1 MTVRHMKLRHPL
13 LCGLFACA
21 TLAGFGLEWKTQ
33 TLSFT
38 TAPFQTTQ
46 EAVFQFVNT
55 GARPVRILEV
65 ESNCDCLD
73 AAADRQVYAPGE
85 SGLIRSSF
93 TVGDRLGLYERRI
106 KVVTDENPEPVRLLV
121 RIEVPELVTLTPR
134 SVAWQLN
141 EPAAEKAIDLEV
153 VPGLKIEFTRVQPTS
168 GDFAARLETIEAGRR
183 YRVYLRPP
191 ATAQPANAAVR
202 IFGRA
207 PASRQDVIVSA
218 YGNVR

>member
-1 MTVRHMKLRHPL
+1 MSLRVPL
-13 LCGLFACA
+13 LGGLFACA
-21 TLAGFGLEWKTQ
+21 TLGGFALEWKTQ
-33 TLSFT
+33 TLAFT

-46 EAVFQFVNT
+46 EAVFKFTNT
-55 GARPVRILEV
+55 GTKPVTILDV

-85 SGLIRSSF
+85 SGVIKSSF

-106 KVVTDENPEPVRLLV
+106 KIVTDESPEPVRLLV

-134 SVAWQLN
+134 SVAWKLN
-141 EPAAEKAIDLEV
+141 EPAAEKAVELEV
-153 VPGLKIEFTRVQPTS
+153 IPGMKIEFARVQPTS
-168 GDFAARLETIEAGRR
+168 GDFDARLETIETGRR
-183 YRVYLRPP
+183 YRVHLKPP
-191 ATAQPANAAVR
+191 ATAQPANAAFR

-207 PASRQDVIVSA
+207 ASGQDIVVSA

>member
-1 MTVRHMKLRHPL
+1 MSLRPAL
-13 LCGLFACA
+13 LCGLLSCA
-21 TLAGFGLEWKTQ
+21 TAGGFALEWKTQ
-33 TLSFT
+33 ALSFT

-46 EAVFQFVNT
+46 EAVFAFTNT
-55 GARPVRILEV
+55 GPKPVRILDV

-85 SGLIRSSF
+85 SGVIKSKF

-106 KVVTDENPEPVRLLV
+106 KIVTDESPEPVRLLV

-141 EPAAEKAIDLEV
+141 EAATEKTIDLEV
-153 VPGLKIEFTRVQPTS
+153 IPGAKIDFTRVQPTS
-168 GDFAARLETIEAGRR
+168 DDFVARLETLEAGRR
-183 YRVYLRPP
+183 YRVHLKPP
-191 ATAQPANAAVR
+191 ATALPANAAVR

-207 PASRQDVIVSA
+207 SSGQEIVVSA

>member
-1 MTVRHMKLRHPL
+1 MKLLRPL

-21 TLAGFGLEWKTQ
+21 TLDGFALEWKTQ
-33 TLSFT
+33 TLTFT
-38 TAPFQTTQ
+38 TAPFQATQ
-46 EAVFQFVNT
+46 EAVFPFTNT
-55 GARPVRILEV
+55 GIKPVRILDV

-85 SGLIRSSF
+85 SGVIKSSF

-106 KVVTDENPEPVRLLV
+106 KIVTDENPEPVRLLV

-134 SVAWQLN
+134 SVAWKLN
-141 EPAAEKAIDLEV
+141 EPATEKSVELEV
-153 VPGLKIEFTRVQPTS
+153 IPGLKIEFTRVQPTS
-168 GDFAARLETIEAGRR
+168 GDFEARLETIEAGRR
-183 YRVYLRPP
+183 YRVHLKPP
-191 ATAQPANAAVR
+191 ATTQPANAAFR

-207 PASRQDVIVSA
+207 GSAQDIVVSA

>member
-1 MTVRHMKLRHPL
+1 MSLRPPL
-13 LCGLFACA
+13 LCVLFACA
-21 TLAGFGLEWKTQ
+21 TLGGFALEWKTQ
-33 TLSFT
+33 TLTYT

-46 EAVFQFVNT
+46 EAVFQFTNT
-55 GARPVRILEV
+55 GTKPVTILDV

-85 SGLIRSSF
+85 SGMIRSSF

-106 KVVTDENPEPVRLLV
+106 KIVTDESPEPVRLLV

-134 SVAWQLN
+134 SVAWKLN
-141 EPAAEKAIDLEV
+141 EPVTEKAVELEV
-153 VPGLKIEFTRVQPTS
+153 IPGVKIDFTRVQPTS
-168 GDFAARLETIEAGRR
+168 GSFDARLETIEAGRR
-183 YRVYLRPP
+183 YRVYLKPP
-191 ATAQPANAAVR
+191 ATTQPANAAFR

-207 PASRQDVIVSA
+207 ASGQDIIVSA